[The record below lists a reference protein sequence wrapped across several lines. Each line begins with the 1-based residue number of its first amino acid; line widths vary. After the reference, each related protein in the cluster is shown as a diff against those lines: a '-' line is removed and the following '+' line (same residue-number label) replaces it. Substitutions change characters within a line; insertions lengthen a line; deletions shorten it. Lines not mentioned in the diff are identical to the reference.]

1 MLFPTVKF
9 GPFAGGIFGY
19 ALVTLMFAQLGCVAG
34 CGAGVTTLEIRRA
47 SEPVTI
53 DGKVGLTE
61 WAMAQKIRP
70 TQVTCGAGGEDTTIR
85 LLYDDNWLY
94 VAVRC
99 SDSLITDGSDDF
111 WKNDSVRV
119 NFRMGV
125 VEADDSCRF
134 VFTVTP
140 GGLVSARFH
149 KGRRPPMGEFID
161 FTKPLESRLSRVAC
175 TIDESGWVMEIALS
189 WAAIHPLPIPP
200 EPFSVFIKRRNING
214 ENIEVAD
221 WPYDETV
228 KFHFA
233 GTGQ

>member
-1 MLFPTVKF
+1 MLHSTVKS
-9 GPFAGGIFGY
+9 GPFAGGVFGST
-19 ALVTLMFAQLGCVAG
+19 LMTLMFAPLVAG
-34 CGAGVTTLEIRRA
+34 CGTSVTTLEIRRA
-47 SEPVTI
+47 SEPLAI

-70 TQVTCGAGGEDTTIR
+70 TQVTRGAGGEDTTIR

-125 VEADDSCRF
+125 VEAEDSCQF
-134 VFTVTP
+134 GFTVTP

-149 KGRRPPMGEFID
+149 KGRTPPMRADID
-161 FTKPLESRLSRVAC
+161 FTKPLESRLYRVAC
-175 TIDESGWVMEIALS
+175 TIDESGWTMELALS
-189 WAAIHPLPIPP
+189 WSALRPLPIPP
-200 EPFSVFIKRRNING
+200 EPLSIFIWRRNING

-221 WPYDETV
+221 WPYDEKV
-228 KFHFA
+228 KFQFA
-233 GTGQ
+233 GTGR